1 MDEATNKFQL
11 YFQMSVKVITL
22 KLLGILETY
31 IDFIRVEDLA
41 LVEDSLKRLNEIIVG
56 KKTSINYKKTMSSIH
71 IKSKVRAPT
80 QPKLKA
86 LAEVLDDGQFRDYN
100 LVFNPVDSSIEF
112 VDPDTEKLEHRRTL
126 VMMDLNEDKTL
137 KMEYTE
143 AGTNLQIIR
152 LNKTE
157 SVQLWIEPVLLALID
172 AKGH

>member
-1 MDEATNKFQL
+1 M
-11 YFQMSVKVITL
+11 
-22 KLLGILETY
+22 
-31 IDFIRVEDLA
+31 A

-112 VDPDTEKLEHRRTL
+112 VDPDTEKLEHRSTL
-126 VMMDLNEDKTL
+126 FAQHRDSGDDGLERR
-137 KMEYTE
+137 
-143 AGTNLQIIR
+143 Q
-152 LNKTE
+152 
-157 SVQLWIEPVLLALID
+157 D
-172 AKGH
+172 AQNGVH